1 MYPEDRVLVAVINRE
16 RDLAIAQREH
26 WYRIPIQQAP
36 DGVYAEYVAFFLSGA
51 FKEQNGGVHYYARR
65 TGVELARRRDLLPDE
80 ASHPRAGCLYH
91 KLQFGELRRKEP
103 PILNPTRRSVAFI
116 FTTWDR
122 FCAARTLADLYS
134 DADQFV
140 DRVFH
145 ALQQAGLRPQRIW
158 EASRP
163 ASAGGAEL
171 RLPCADG
178 AVVASTAPADDAL
191 LLKVDSSPDA
201 IKAGVASVLDAVR
214 ARGGPATRQVRRG
227 SASKGS
233 PPQTSPEPSEPRP
246 EG

>member
-16 RDLAIAQREH
+16 HDLVIAQREH
-26 WYRIPIQQAP
+26 WYRVPVQQAP
-36 DGVYAEYVAFFLSGA
+36 SGVHAEYIAFFLSRA

-80 ASHPRAGCLYH
+80 ASHPRADCLYH

-103 PILNPTRRSVAFI
+103 PILNPTRRSIAFI

-122 FCAARTLADLYS
+122 FCAARILADLYS

-145 ALQQAGLRPQRIW
+145 ALQQAGLRPERTW

-163 ASAGGAEL
+163 AGASGAEL

-178 AVVASTAPADDAL
+178 AVVASTAPAGDAL
-191 LLKVDSSPDA
+191 LLTVGGSPDA
-201 IKAGVASVLDAVR
+201 VQTGVASVLEAVR
-214 ARGGPATRQVRRG
+214 ARGGPVAGRMRRS
-227 SASKGS
+227 SASKGN
-233 PPQTSPEPSEPRP
+233 PLQTCSEPGEPRL

>member
-26 WYRIPIQQAP
+26 WYRVPVQQAP
-36 DGVYAEYVAFFLSGA
+36 NGVYAEYIAFFLSRA
-51 FKEQNGGVHYYARR
+51 FKEQNGGVRYYARR

-80 ASHPRAGCLYH
+80 ASHPRADGLYH

-140 DRVFH
+140 DRVYH
-145 ALQQAGLRPQRIW
+145 ALQQAGLRLERTW

-163 ASAGGAEL
+163 AGTGGAEL
-171 RLPCADG
+171 RLPCARG
-178 AVVASTAPADDAL
+178 TVIASTSPSAGAL
-191 LLKVDSSPDA
+191 PLAVGGSPDA
-201 IKAGVASVLDAVR
+201 VKAGVASVLDAVR
-214 ARGGPATRQVRRG
+214 AQGGPVTARARRG
-227 SASKGS
+227 RASKGS
-233 PPQTSPEPSEPRP
+233 PPQEIAEPNEPRP